1 MYKRIILIS
10 RTDRQD
16 SVELAKK
23 IHGFLK
29 DRGLEVLVE
38 ESLAS
43 KLGVEGVSLS
53 GVEADLAVVVG
64 GDGTVLRAVYQLEA
78 RVPLFTVSMGRV
90 GFYGEALPDEAL
102 KVLDEALKGKL
113 LEERC
118 FMIEADVEGLP
129 PALNEIRIGGE
140 TPQRMVELSILI
152 DGLEIARDRVDAIL
166 VSTPSGASAYAL
178 SAGASIVDPR
188 LNAILVVPVCPLSAN
203 FKPYIVP
210 SDVEVSVKPEPPAEM
225 AWIVGVDGHSVR
237 RLDPPRTVK
246 VKRSSREVVFLRR
259 RRNFYERLKR
269 RFTVSYPAKN
279 S

>member
-1 MYKRIILIS
+1 
-10 RTDRQD
+10 
-16 SVELAKK
+16 
-23 IHGFLK
+23 
-29 DRGLEVLVE
+29 
-38 ESLAS
+38 
-43 KLGVEGVSLS
+43 
-53 GVEADLAVVVG
+53 
-64 GDGTVLRAVYQLEA
+64 
-78 RVPLFTVSMGRV
+78 
-90 GFYGEALPDEAL
+90 
-102 KVLDEALKGKL
+102 
-113 LEERC
+113 
-118 FMIEADVEGLP
+118 MIE
-129 PALNEIRIGGE
+129 GE
-140 TPQRMVELSILI
+140 TPQRMVELSVLI

>member
-1 MYKRIILIS
+1 LYKRIILIS

-23 IHGFLK
+23 IHDFLK

-140 TPQRMVELSILI
+140 TPQRMIELSVLI

-210 SDVEVSVKPEPPAEM
+210 SNVEVSVKPELPAEM
-225 AWIVGVDGHSVR
+225 AWIVGVDGHSIK

-246 VKRSSREVVFLRR
+246 VKRSSREAVFLRR